1 MTAEKQGAWPLP
13 AFYFK
18 IEIEGI
24 GEFAVKEVSGLD
36 MEAQIIEYRHG
47 NSPEFSTIKMPGLKK
62 YSNVTLKKGIFES
75 GNKFFDWL
83 NEIKMNTIKRRPVII
98 SLLDESGTPAMI
110 WKLTNA
116 WPSKITG
123 VSLKQDGNET
133 AFESMELAHEGL
145 TIENR

>member
-18 IEIEGI
+18 IEIEGV
-24 GEFAVKEVSGLD
+24 GEFLVREVSGLE
-36 MEAQIIEYRHG
+36 MEAQIIEYRQG
-47 NSPEFSTIKMPGLKK
+47 NSREFSTIKMPGLKK
-62 YSNVTLKKGIFES
+62 YLVTLKKGIFES

-83 NEIKMNTIKRRPVII
+83 NEIKMNTIKRRPVTI
-98 SLLDESGTPAMI
+98 SLLDESGNPVMI

-133 AFESMELAHEGL
+133 VFESMELAHEGI
-145 TIENR
+145 TTEN